1 MNPVIAMLIGVVVMM
16 VLVICTRMHAF
27 PSLIISAILIA
38 VLSGNYLLVGTGNEG
53 GNLLSVAI
61 STVTGGF
68 GGTMTSIAL
77 PSALVASWVS
87 RKSGAAKRMAITILK
102 LVGVKRADVVL
113 GLTGFVVSIPVFC
126 DSGFVILSSLAK
138 EFSRLTKKS
147 MVGLGGI
154 LGMGLYITHFMVP
167 PTPGPLAVVSTFQ
180 NEGINIDLGMF
191 IIAGLLFSIPLFIFS
206 VFLLRWFGNKY
217 PQFVVPY
224 EIDRSKYTEAQ
235 LKVLDKIDAK
245 IKAGKELENE
255 DFTELLST
263 EKLPSAGLSFT
274 ILLLPVFLILA
285 NTLVSQTAFKAT
297 LVGEIITFLG
307 NPVIALFISLCLG
320 AFLLAKDLDNKTVVG
335 MMNDALRDAGPIVM
349 ITAGGGALGAV
360 VKATGAAGMMA
371 NGIVA
376 LGIPGILVPLLI
388 GTIMRF
394 PQGSGTTAMITGSAI
409 IAPMLVTLGINPYL
423 AGLAVCLTAM
433 CPSFLNDSY
442 FHVVTSFSG
451 MDIKTSLKTW
461 TIGSILVP
469 VFGSV
474 IICILSLFIH
484 NLSFCGIAVL
494 FALPHGM

>member
-68 GGTMTSIAL
+68 GGTMTSIGIVIGFGCIMGIFL
-77 PSALVASWVS
+77 E
-87 RKSGAAKRMAITILK
+87 KSGAAKRMAITILK

-206 VFLLRWFGNKY
+206 VFLFRWFGNKY

-263 EKLPSAGLSFT
+263 DAVLYAGAGAYRDGAYFRRHGALCGRPGSGGGGGDRGYRPGSHRSDRGGIRAAAGGDGSAGGHAGGRLSPARQQQYRAADREKLGR
-274 ILLLPVFLILA
+274 
-285 NTLVSQTAFKAT
+285 
-297 LVGEIITFLG
+297 
-307 NPVIALFISLCLG
+307 
-320 AFLLAKDLDNKTVVG
+320 
-335 MMNDALRDAGPIVM
+335 RDEGFS
-349 ITAGGGALGAV
+349 GGG
-360 VKATGAAGMMA
+360 
-371 NGIVA
+371 
-376 LGIPGILVPLLI
+376 PGV
-388 GTIMRF
+388 
-394 PQGSGTTAMITGSAI
+394 
-409 IAPMLVTLGINPYL
+409 
-423 AGLAVCLTAM
+423 
-433 CPSFLNDSY
+433 
-442 FHVVTSFSG
+442 
-451 MDIKTSLKTW
+451 
-461 TIGSILVP
+461 
-469 VFGSV
+469 
-474 IICILSLFIH
+474 
-484 NLSFCGIAVL
+484 
-494 FALPHGM
+494 

>member
-1 MNPVIAMLIGVVVMM
+1 MNPVLAMLIGVIIMM
-16 VLVICTRMHAF
+16 VLIICTRMHAF

-38 VLSGNYLLVGTGNEG
+38 VLSGNYLLAGTGSDG
-53 GNLLSVAI
+53 KPLLTTAI
-61 STVTGGF
+61 NTVTSGF
-68 GGTMTSIAL
+68 GGTMASIGIVIGFGCIMGIFL
-77 PSALVASWVS
+77 E
-87 RKSGAAKRMAITILK
+87 KSGAAKRMALTILRM
-102 LVGVKRADVVL
+102 VGVKRADVVL

-180 NEGINIDLGMF
+180 NEGIVIDLGMF
-191 IIAGLLFSIPLFIFS
+191 IIAGLLLSVPLFIFS
-206 VFLLRWFGNKY
+206 VFLFRWFGSKY
-217 PQFVVPY
+217 PSFVVPY
-224 EIDRSKYTEAQ
+224 EIDRSKYTSAQ
-235 LKVLDKIDAK
+235 LQVLDAIDAK
-245 IKAGKELENE
+245 LKAGKELENA
-255 DFTELLST
+255 DFEKLLTT
-263 EKLPSAGLSFT
+263 EKLPGAGISFL
-274 ILLLPVFLILA
+274 ILLLPVVLILC
-285 NTLVSQTAFKAT
+285 NTLVSQIPSLSGAFIGQ
-297 LVGEIITFLG
+297 LITFLG

-320 AFLLAKDLDNKTVVG
+320 AFILARELDNKTVID
-335 MMNDALRDAGPIVM
+335 MMNAALKDAGPIVM
-349 ITAGGGALGAV
+349 ITAAGGALGAV

-371 NGIVA
+371 DGIVA
-376 LGIPGILVPLLI
+376 IGIPGILVPLLI

-409 IAPMLVTLGINPYL
+409 IAPMIATLGINPYL

-442 FHVVTSFSG
+442 FHVVTNFSG

-461 TIGSILVP
+461 TIGSIAVP

-474 IICILSLFIH
+474 IICALSLFIH
-484 NLSFCGIAVL
+484 
-494 FALPHGM
+494 